1 MRNIS
6 LNVNC
11 EAKRSQNLQISEFTK
26 ARENSN
32 SFGWNKT
39 RRAENAVS
47 LHHYTI
53 RYNWTQ
59 FGHYYNTFLH
69 LLSNYK
75 LIKTKKFCLRFLLF
89 CAWSRWA
96 AEISALSTEA
106 ARFAVMILAEEDS
119 VIAGGSDWGLGD
131 VSEILLFRFLCI
143 TTLSIS
149 SGLLFWQESGTSMD
163 STEGLF
169 PLETANS
176 RFISIE
182 SSAKISICLVYKS
195 KQKR

>member
-1 MRNIS
+1 
-6 LNVNC
+6 
-11 EAKRSQNLQISEFTK
+11 
-26 ARENSN
+26 
-32 SFGWNKT
+32 
-39 RRAENAVS
+39 
-47 LHHYTI
+47 
-53 RYNWTQ
+53 
-59 FGHYYNTFLH
+59 
-69 LLSNYK
+69 
-75 LIKTKKFCLRFLLF
+75 
-89 CAWSRWA
+89 
-96 AEISALSTEA
+96 
-106 ARFAVMILAEEDS
+106 MILAEEDS
-119 VIAGGSDWGLGD
+119 VIAGGSDCGLGD

-149 SGLLFWQESGTSMD
+149 SGLFWQESGTSMD